1 MSRIAV
7 DHAKLEASYGI
18 HFMGRQGAMQY
29 ANDKELM
36 KLALDAVMA
45 FDAAPQPG
53 LVSQPNSGILSLFT
67 TYVDP
72 TVIEILVRPTKAA
85 ELYGET
91 KKGTWVSDTIAFI
104 QAERTGEV
112 TSYGDFNQDGVS
124 DANIDF
130 PQRQSYHYQTNTRW
144 GEREIA
150 RAAEAKVDL
159 ANWKQKGAALA
170 IEKYQNFAYLYGIAG
185 LQNYGGTNDPF
196 LPAPIAPT
204 ASWFGADPTLI
215 FGDMLRLVQ
224 KAIAQG
230 NGLVSTQ
237 TKFKLGISP
246 GNNSNFSNTNEFNYN
261 VNDQIAK
268 NFPNLT
274 IVTVP
279 EFAINGGGGVAGGT
293 EFMQLIAEIPEG
305 GKTCEAAFTEKMRAH
320 AVVVKTSSWE
330 QKKSAGTWGVVI
342 YRPVMVASMLGV

>member
-1 MSRIAV
+1 VKKTRLAV
-7 DHAKLEASYGI
+7 DTAKLENSYGI
-18 HFMGRQGAMQY
+18 VFMGRQGAMFY
-29 ANDKELM
+29 DSPE
-36 KLALDAVMA
+36 KLA
-45 FDAAPQPG
+45 FDAQPT
-53 LVSQPNSGILSLFT
+53 LVTTQNSGIPSLFT

-85 ELYGET
+85 ELYDER
-91 KKGTWVSDTIAFI
+91 KVGTWVSDVTMFI

-112 TSYGDFNQDGVS
+112 VSYGDFNQDGMS
-124 DANIDF
+124 DANLEF

-159 ANWKQKGAALA
+159 ANWKQKSSALA
-170 IEKYQNFAYLYGIAG
+170 IEKFQNFAYLYGIAG

-204 ASWFGADPTLI
+204 TNWYVQTDPTVI

-230 NGLVSTQ
+230 NGLVST
-237 TKFKLGISP
+237 TSKFRLGISP
-246 GNNSNFSNTNEFNYN
+246 GNESNFSKTNQFNYN
-261 VNDQIAK
+261 VNDQIKK
-268 NFPNLT
+268 NFPNLS

-279 EFAINGGGGVAGGT
+279 EFAINGGGAVAGGT
-293 EFMQLIAEIPEG
+293 EFVQLITEIPEG
-305 GKTCEAAFTEKMRAH
+305 GKTVEAAFTEKQRAH
-320 AVVVKTSSWE
+320 AMVVKTSSWE
-330 QKKSAGTWGVVI
+330 QKKSAGTWGVVF
-342 YRPVMVASMLGV
+342 YRPVLVAAMLG